1 MNILYYDKDTD
12 LDALYKTGMMLKDL
26 GIDVIAIPN
35 SMSLMVEASA
45 ESLFWIGEQI
55 YGALA
60 IIEEERPEE
69 YKKAHEKQITVIRD
83 KQWKE
88 VLNRNKKEEKN

>member
-1 MNILYYDKDTD
+1 
-12 LDALYKTGMMLKDL
+12 MMLRDH
-26 GIDVIAIPN
+26 GIDVIVIPN

-45 ESLFWIGEQI
+45 ESLFSIGEQI

-69 YKKAHEKQITVIRD
+69 YKEAHKKQIAVIRD

-88 VLNRNKKEEKN
+88 ALNRNKKEEKN